1 MSCVLGRGFCWV
13 FGVVWERGWLRLYV
27 RAEQLAEVSCHVV
40 GVDFL
45 EQLRYAGLVVVCVV
59 RPTGNRMVQTCWRFP
74 KLNAVPRWSANGGGS
89 VSVAESHALVEHAV
103 EVWSAVV
110 VTLGFRVHLRVHC
123 RGKARPS
130 EIVGKNKQEIWRGA
144 RLRGEGGVLG
154 EERGRDEKETFAM
167 AEWLST
173 LAEAPLRAMH
183 GGAESAHDFA
193 SASIVFAQH
202 NLFHDSGS
210 SSRDSQPESTAP
222 Q

>member
-1 MSCVLGRGFCWV
+1 
-13 FGVVWERGWLRLYV
+13 
-27 RAEQLAEVSCHVV
+27 
-40 GVDFL
+40 
-45 EQLRYAGLVVVCVV
+45 
-59 RPTGNRMVQTCWRFP
+59 
-74 KLNAVPRWSANGGGS
+74 
-89 VSVAESHALVEHAV
+89 
-103 EVWSAVV
+103 
-110 VTLGFRVHLRVHC
+110 
-123 RGKARPS
+123 
-130 EIVGKNKQEIWRGA
+130 
-144 RLRGEGGVLG
+144 
-154 EERGRDEKETFAM
+154 M